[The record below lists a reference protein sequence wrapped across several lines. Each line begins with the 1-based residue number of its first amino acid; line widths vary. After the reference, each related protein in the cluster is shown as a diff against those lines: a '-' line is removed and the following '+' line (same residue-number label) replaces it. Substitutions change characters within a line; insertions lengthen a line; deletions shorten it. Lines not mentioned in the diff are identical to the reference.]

1 MGLIYDPS
9 RCLAIVGVL
18 GGSVE
23 LEERLAKVRTE
34 LSPGNLVL
42 ETNVQV
48 KVIRPVLRSLGWD
61 DADSSHL
68 RAEFRTDYGRVDE
81 ALLDEFGN
89 PVVFIE
95 AKKQGHLND
104 ATRYDNA
111 LRQLF
116 RYARD
121 ESAQILLLTDGET
134 WDFYLRRAS
143 GPPAERRFLRLALT
157 GPIGVELAA
166 SDLRTFLSRDAV
178 IAGDAIRA
186 AGARLEYE
194 TARSERRRDVLVA
207 WRALLEAGHKTLRSL
222 LADKVERDVGQRPP
236 SAELTEFLREQG
248 ALALAGDDPTPPSP
262 RPYPYDG
269 LFPDDLPRTNY
280 AQDELEHMSPLEM
293 SDVVEWWAEQWGLD
307 EYVEHASEPGEL
319 SRNIDFV
326 LHAQHIYDGWVT
338 AANEI
343 RGAAVEY
350 DDEQTYLEAMRMAE
364 LRQFAKRLPVQPG
377 GRSKQDMVEALVEC
391 LEWF

>member
-1 MGLIYDPS
+1 M
-9 RCLAIVGVL
+9 
-18 GGSVE
+18 E

-34 LSPGNLVL
+34 LPPGNLVL

-95 AKKQGHLND
+95 AKKQGHLKD
-104 ATRYDNA
+104 ATRHDNA

-121 ESAQILLLTDGET
+121 ASAQILLLTDGET

-143 GPPAERRFLRLALT
+143 GPPAERRFLRLSLT
-157 GPIGVELAA
+157 GSVGVEQATL
-166 SDLRTFLSRDAV
+166 DLRTFLSRDAV
-178 IAGDAIRA
+178 LDGDAIRA
-186 AGARLEYE
+186 ARVRLEHE
-194 TARSERRRDVLVA
+194 TVRSERRRDVLVA
-207 WRALLEAGHKTLRSL
+207 WRTLLEAGHKTLRSL

-248 ALALAGDDPTPPSP
+248 ALALPSDDPTPPP
-262 RPYPYDG
+262 RPYPYDE

-280 AQDELEHMSPLEM
+280 TQDELEHLLPLEM
-293 SDVVEWWAEQWGLD
+293 SDVVEWWTDWWELEYQAESDPQSD
-307 EYVEHASEPGEL
+307 QPSSDIA
-319 SRNIDFV
+319 FV
-326 LHAQHIYDGWVT
+326 LGAQGTHDGWVT

-343 RGAAVEY
+343 RGAAMEY
-350 DDEQTYLEAMRMAE
+350 DDEQTYLKAMRMAE
-364 LRQFAKRLPVQPG
+364 LRQFAKRLPGQPG

>member
-1 MGLIYDPS
+1 M
-9 RCLAIVGVL
+9 
-18 GGSVE
+18 E

-95 AKKQGHLND
+95 AKKQGHLKD
-104 ATRYDNA
+104 AARYDKA

-121 ESAQILLLTDGET
+121 ASAQILLLTDGET

-157 GPIGVELAA
+157 GPVGVEQAA

-178 IAGDAIRA
+178 LEGDAMRA
-186 AGARLEYE
+186 ARARLEHE

-222 LADKVERDVGQRPP
+222 LADRVERDVGQRPP

-248 ALALAGDDPTPPSP
+248 ALALSGDDPTPPLP
-262 RPYPYDG
+262 RPYTYDE
-269 LFPDDLPRTNY
+269 LFPDDRPRTSY
-280 AQDELEHMSPLEM
+280 THDELEHLLPVEM
-293 SDVVEWWAEQWGLD
+293 SEVVEWWTDWWELEYQVESDPESD
-307 EYVEHASEPGEL
+307 ESSSDIA
-319 SRNIDFV
+319 FV
-326 LHAQHIYDGWVT
+326 LGAQGTHDGWVT

-343 RGAAVEY
+343 RGAAEEY
-350 DDEQTYLEAMRMAE
+350 DDVQTYLETMRMVE
-364 LRQFAKRLPVQPG
+364 LRQFAKRLSVQPG
-377 GRSKQDMVEALVEC
+377 GRSKQDMVEALVKC